1 MKPSQLAPPA
11 AGSSGEGV
19 LDRAEA
25 AHDPLSRAHSLQT
38 AAASVGF
45 DWPDPRG
52 AFAKVREEVAEAET
66 AWKRSDPAELE
77 AEIGDLFFAAVNVA
91 RLCGVDPAAALGAA
105 NAKFLRRFRALES
118 RVRAAGIEL
127 EAATL
132 EALDALWD
140 EVKQDE
146 RSQRERGNR

>member
-1 MKPSQLAPPA
+1 MKPSQLTPPA

-25 AHDPLSRAHSLQT
+25 AHDPLSRARSLQT

-52 AFAKVREEVAEAET
+52 AFAKVREEVAEVET
-66 AWKRSDPAELE
+66 AWRGNDRAELE
-77 AEIGDLFFAAVNVA
+77 AEVGDLLFAAVNVT

-105 NAKFLRRFRALES
+105 NAKFLRRFHALEI
-118 RVRAAGIEL
+118 RARAAGIEL
-127 EAATL
+127 KAATL

-140 EVKQDE
+140 EVKRDE
-146 RSQRERGNR
+146 RSHCERGNR